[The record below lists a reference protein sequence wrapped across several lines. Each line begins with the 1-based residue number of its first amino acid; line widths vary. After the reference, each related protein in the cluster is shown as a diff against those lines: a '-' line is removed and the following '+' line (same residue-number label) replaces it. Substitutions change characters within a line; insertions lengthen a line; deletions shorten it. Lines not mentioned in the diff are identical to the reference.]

1 MKVQQLVNEL
11 GYADSLYY
19 LRGNALGKYP
29 SYAHVFRQARK
40 SCSLQ
45 GVYALRHI
53 QEQRDEPDRV
63 IPVVYVCHAETE
75 ADASKIHRLV
85 WNQNVSP
92 FVLVS
97 TPRSFRVY
105 AGFNY
110 ETGSADRP
118 LVDILR
124 DTSDVLD
131 HLRDFTADAIN
142 QGRVW
147 RERASQITA
156 QNRVDRRLLFSLKR
170 LSDRLVAGDDSRGRT
185 IAHTLIGKYVY
196 LSYLRHREI
205 LSDERFADAGV
216 RPEDVLGRNPTL
228 KALYEI
234 EEYLG
239 GWLNGGVFPLPK
251 KGLSREHVRLVARTF
266 RGDDPDTDQ
275 MHLDFAAFDFVH
287 IPVETLSAVYQ
298 QFLHAGG
305 KGREKGAFYTPSHL
319 VNLMLDEL
327 EAKKPLVEGT
337 TVFDAACGSAAF
349 LVQCYRRLI
358 ERELAKD
365 PTQNIRPA
373 KLREILTKH
382 IFGVEVDEDACNV
395 AQLSLTLTL
404 LDYVDPPDL
413 TKSNG
418 FKLPLLRDENIFHC
432 ENGFFD
438 ENSEWAKS
446 KPKHG
451 YHLIVGNPPWKQLDP
466 KKLTHPEDRHAYEWI
481 GQHKDVY
488 PVDNYQLAEAFI
500 WKASE
505 ILAPDG
511 QAGLVMPASTLF
523 AKQGDRFR
531 ARLFGKIDLWCA
543 INLAN
548 VRRYLFEG
556 AINPAVCLFF
566 GLKDQDQQ
574 VPDSIPVYSPFA
586 VEQILPRGSAGRVG
600 RDKDI
605 WQFVINECV
614 IRDVSAG
621 EIATGSNLPW
631 KLAMWGTPRDRRL
644 LHRISER
651 FPSLDSFLESHELT
665 VSEGLQL
672 PNRHLPT
679 DTLEKDYDP
688 APEVA
693 GKKRLLMKNLRGA
706 KQVHHFC
713 DEYFTIIDSAA
724 AFVRKR
730 GGRLPLKVCR
740 PPHIIVDEVRRFA
753 VFTNDYL
760 VIPPR
765 QIGIAGNDPD
775 VKILKALATYLKS
788 DFVKYHQFLVS
799 PLRGVERD
807 RANLDDLKVLPVPI
821 DAIPP
826 KRFAEFVEL
835 HDKLGQ
841 APVGDGDEHQGR
853 LFEKRATPCDVGALT
868 KRLNDLVYDVL
879 GVGKSDQWLIEDLL
893 NTRTKLNDGVI
904 ANEAVRSSTVQELQ
918 LYARILKG
926 QLDDFLN
933 DEPRL
938 KKHTVAIHY
947 AEDSAIVE
955 VCNTRR
961 SSGEPK
967 VIPLSPEVARTA
979 SLVREQIAKRSGQW
993 VYFQRGL
1000 RIFSGRTTY
1009 LFKPRERLYFL
1020 KSQALTDADEIIAA
1034 KLSEFGGNR

>member
-1 MKVQQLVNEL
+1 MQVEQLLDEL
-11 GYADSLYY
+11 RYTDSPYY
-19 LRGNALGKYP
+19 LKGDALSEYP
-29 SYAHVFRQARK
+29 GYAHVFRQARE

-53 QEQRDEPDRV
+53 QERHDEPDRV
-63 IPVVYVCHAETE
+63 IPVVYVCQAENE
-75 ADASKIHRLV
+75 PDASKIHRLA

-97 TPRSFRVY
+97 TPRSFRLY

-110 ETGSADRP
+110 ETGSVDRP

-124 DTSDVLD
+124 DTSNVLD

-147 RERASQITA
+147 REQASQITA
-156 QNRVDRRLLFSLKR
+156 QNRVDRRLLSSLKR
-170 LSDRLVAGDDSRGRT
+170 LSDRLVASDGSCDRT
-185 IAHTLIGKYVY
+185 TAHTLIGKYVY

-228 KALYEI
+228 KALYKI
-234 EEYLG
+234 EEYLS
-239 GWLNGGVFPLPK
+239 GWLNGRVFPLPK
-251 KGLSREHVRLVARTF
+251 KGLSREHVRLVAKTF

-327 EAKKPLVEGT
+327 EARRPLVEGT
-337 TVFDAACGSAAF
+337 AVFDAACGSAAF

-358 ERELAKD
+358 ERELAKN

-373 KLREILTKH
+373 RLREILTKH

-418 FKLPLLRDENIFHC
+418 FKLPVLRDENIFHC

-438 ENSEWAKS
+438 ENPEWAKS

-481 GQHKDVY
+481 EQHKDVY

-505 ILAPDG
+505 VLAPDG
-511 QAGLVMPASTLF
+511 QAGLVMPASILF
-523 AKQGDRFR
+523 AKQADRFR
-531 ARLFGKIDLWCA
+531 ARLFGKIDVWCA

-566 GLKDQDQQ
+566 GLRDQKQQ

-605 WQFVINECV
+605 WQFVVNECV

-631 KLAMWGTPRDRRL
+631 KLAMWGTPRDRHL
-644 LHRISER
+644 LNRISKR
-651 FPSLDSFLESHELT
+651 FDSLDAFARQHGLT

-672 PNRHLPT
+672 REMPLDDEQRKGVEPLPEIIGRQELRMKALRT
-679 DTLEKDYDP
+679 SKGVHRFEKDSFRIV
-688 APEVA
+688 EE
-693 GKKRLLMKNLRGA
+693 GRG
-706 KQVHHFC
+706 
-713 DEYFTIIDSAA
+713 Y
-724 AFVRKR
+724 VRKGR
-730 GGRLPLKVCR
+730 GGPALAVCR

-765 QIGIAGNDPD
+765 QIGIAGNDSK

-835 HDKLGQ
+835 HDRLAQ
-841 APVGDGDEHQGR
+841 APVSDGDEHQGR
-853 LFEKRATPCDVGALT
+853 LFEKRATLCDVGALT

-879 GVGKSDQWLIEDLL
+879 GVGKSDRWLIEDLL
-893 NTRTKLNDGVI
+893 NTRTKLNDGVV
-904 ANEAVRSSTVQELQ
+904 ANEAVRPSTVQELK
-918 LYARILKG
+918 LYAGILKG
-926 QLDDFLN
+926 QLDAFLDN
-933 DEPRL
+933 RTRS
-938 KKHTVAIHY
+938 KKNVVTVHY
-947 AEDSAIVE
+947 AEDSVIVE
-955 VCNTRR
+955 VCNADRC
-961 SSGEPK
+961 SDEAK
-967 VIPLSPEVARTA
+967 VVPLSSDIERSV
-979 SLVREQIAKRSGQW
+979 SLIRERLAKRSGQW
-993 VYFQRGL
+993 MYFQRGL
-1000 RIFSGRTTY
+1000 RLFSGRTTY

-1034 KLSEFGGNR
+1034 KLSEFGGSR